1 MWSRARTLSAEP
13 ELVRRRL
20 RQAEGESEISKGKP
34 SLGFLRGR
42 RYKVGGWSHWREGK
56 SFHPIGRA
64 HGRTR
69 AAPTAADCLL
79 QRHYAVSHLSRKRRD
94 LGETAKV
101 RSEPPALSL
110 GPCLLES

>member
-42 RYKVGGWSHWREGK
+42 RYKVERLEPLERGK
-56 SFHPIGRA
+56 EFSSNRARSWPHQGRP
-64 HGRTR
+64 HCR
-69 AAPTAADCLL
+69 
-79 QRHYAVSHLSRKRRD
+79 
-94 LGETAKV
+94 
-101 RSEPPALSL
+101 
-110 GPCLLES
+110 